1 MAPTTDTVSFSLA
14 LPNNWFELDV
24 RPSTRDL
31 TIGLLVE
38 SRVREQPE
46 LWEHRSE
53 LTKLLRR
60 QARDAWEAGARYCAC
75 FVIVVEQSVIPGSVM
90 VSVIPAPPGGA
101 TVDAVAES
109 LTAKEARNDDDTWSR
124 RSLVTLPSAGRA
136 ARREGVLDIPLPDGR
151 GAVRSIIMQTF
162 VPLADGRLLLVGAAS
177 PALDLTEPLLEL
189 FDAVTSTLTVT
200 A

>member
-1 MAPTTDTVSFSLA
+1 
-14 LPNNWFELDV
+14 
-24 RPSTRDL
+24 
-31 TIGLLVE
+31 
-38 SRVREQPE
+38 VREQPE

-75 FVIVVEQSVIPGSVM
+75 FVFVIVVEQSVIPGSIM
-90 VSVIPAPPGGA
+90 VSLIPAPPGGA

-109 LTAKEARNDDDTWSR
+109 LTSKEARDDDDTWSR
-124 RSLVTLPSAGRA
+124 RCLVTLPSIGRA
-136 ARREGVLDIPLPDGR
+136 ARREGVIDVPLPGGR
-151 GAVRSIIMQTF
+151 GAIRSIIMQTF
-162 VPLADGRLLLVGAAS
+162 VLLADGRLLLVGAAS

-200 A
+200 V

>member
-1 MAPTTDTVSFSLA
+1 VVTTTDPVSFSLD
-14 LPNNWFELDV
+14 LPNDWFELDV

-46 LWEHRSE
+46 LWERRSE

-60 QARDAWEAGARYCAC
+60 QARDAWESGARYCAC

-109 LTAKEARNDDDTWSR
+109 LTAKEARDDGDTWSR
-124 RSLVTLPSAGRA
+124 RSLVSLPSAGRA
-136 ARREGVLDIPLPDGR
+136 ARREGVLDIPLPNGR
-151 GAVRSIIMQTF
+151 GAVRSIVMQTF

>member
-1 MAPTTDTVSFSLA
+1 VAPTTDTVSFSLA